1 MPDASTKFRSI
12 SSPSTPVPTARFAV
26 GALSLLCYNDGKGVC
41 AL

>member
-1 MPDASTKFRSI
+1 MPDVSTSFRSI

-26 GALSLLCYNDGKGVC
+26 GARAISCYNGCKGVC